1 VYERFFTMK
10 TQIILAG
17 VGGQGVLFSSRIF
30 SELGLKLGLE
40 VTGAETHGMSQRGGS
55 VVAHIKIG
63 GYKSPIIRGGTA
75 DILYSL
81 DENEA
86 YKNLHFVKQGGLCF
100 VNMSDGGRF
109 NQNILDHL
117 KNKGISFYA
126 FDASGIAVEMGSV
139 RAANICLIG
148 YSVGTGLVPFASQD
162 FKAVLRSISRK
173 SDLEQNLKI
182 FDTAVALGKQK
193 GSHLNI

>member
-1 VYERFFTMK
+1 MK

-17 VGGQGVLFSSRIF
+17 VGGQGILFSSRIF

-63 GYKSPIIRGGTA
+63 GYQSPIIRGGTA

-86 YKNLHFVKQGGLCF
+86 YKNLYFLKQGGLCF
-100 VNMSDGGRF
+100 VNMADSDRF
-109 NQNILDHL
+109 NQNILDYI
-117 KNKGISFYA
+117 KKKDMTFRA
-126 FDASGIAVEMGSV
+126 FDAGGIAMKLGSV

-148 YSVGTGLVPFASQD
+148 FSLGTGSVPFSYND
-162 FKAVLRSISRK
+162 LKDVLQSISRK
-173 SDLEQNLKI
+173 PDLERNLKI
-182 FDTAVALGKQK
+182 FDAGVSLGQK
-193 GSHLNI
+193 

>member
-1 VYERFFTMK
+1 MK

-17 VGGQGVLFSSRIF
+17 VGGQGILFSSRIF

-63 GYKSPIIRGGTA
+63 GYMSPIIRGETA

-86 YKNLHFVKQGGLCF
+86 YKSLHFLKDGGLCF
-100 VNMSDGGRF
+100 VNMTDGDRF
-109 NQNILDHL
+109 NKNILDHL
-117 KNKGISFYA
+117 KKKKIA
-126 FDASGIAVEMGSV
+126 FHACDASGKAMEMGSV

-148 YSVGTGLVPFASQD
+148 FSVGTGLVPFTCAD
-162 FKAVLRSISRK
+162 LKGVLQSISRK
-173 SDLEQNLKI
+173 SDLERNLKI
-182 FDTAVALGKQK
+182 FDAGVSLGRQQ
-193 GSHLNI
+193 

>member
-1 VYERFFTMK
+1 MMRMK

-63 GYKSPIIRGGTA
+63 GYQSPIVRGGTA

-86 YKNLHFVKQGGLCF
+86 YKNLHFLRQGGLCF
-100 VNMSDGGRF
+100 VNMTDGGRF
-109 NQNILDHL
+109 DKNIRDHL
-117 KNKGISFYA
+117 KKKDITFHA
-126 FDASGIAVEMGSV
+126 FDASGMAMELGSV
-139 RAANICLIG
+139 RAANICLVG
-148 YSVGTGLVPFASQD
+148 FSVGTGLVPFTYD
-162 FKAVLRSISRK
+162 DLKDVLQSISRK
-173 SDLEQNLKI
+173 PDLERNLKI
-182 FDTAVALGKQK
+182 FDTGVDLGKKQ
-193 GSHLNI
+193 

>member
-1 VYERFFTMK
+1 MMRMK

-63 GYKSPIIRGGTA
+63 GYQSPIVRGGTA

-86 YKNLHFVKQGGLCF
+86 YKNLHFLRQGGLCF
-100 VNMSDGGRF
+100 VNMTDGGRF
-109 NQNILDHL
+109 DKNIRDHL
-117 KNKGISFYA
+117 KKKDITFHA
-126 FDASGIAVEMGSV
+126 FDASGMAIELGS
-139 RAANICLIG
+139 
-148 YSVGTGLVPFASQD
+148 GLS
-162 FKAVLRSISRK
+162 
-173 SDLEQNLKI
+173 NL
-182 FDTAVALGKQK
+182 
-193 GSHLNI
+193 H

>member
-1 VYERFFTMK
+1 MK

-17 VGGQGVLFSSRIF
+17 VGGQGILFSSRIF

-63 GYKSPIIRGGTA
+63 GYQSPIVRGGTA

-86 YKNLHFVKQGGLCF
+86 YKNLHFLKEEGLCF
-100 VNMSDGGRF
+100 VNMTDGDRF
-109 NQNILDHL
+109 NPNILDHL
-117 KNKGISFYA
+117 EKKDITFHA
-126 FDASGIAVEMGSV
+126 ADTSGVAMELGSV
-139 RAANICLIG
+139 RAANICLLG
-148 YSVGTGLVPFASQD
+148 FSVGTGLVPFAYD
-162 FKAVLRSISRK
+162 DLNDVLQSISRK
-173 SDLEQNLKI
+173 PDLERNIKI
-182 FDTAVALGKQK
+182 FDAGVTRGKQQ
-193 GSHLNI
+193 

>member
-1 VYERFFTMK
+1 MK

-17 VGGQGVLFSSRIF
+17 VGGQGILFSSRIF

-63 GYKSPIIRGGTA
+63 GYQSPIIRAGTA

-86 YKNLHFVKQGGLCF
+86 YKSLHFLKEGGLCF
-100 VNMSDGGRF
+100 VNMPVGDRF
-109 NQNILDHL
+109 NKNILDHL
-117 KNKGISFYA
+117 KKKHIAFYT
-126 FDASGIAVEMGSV
+126 FDASGIAMELGSV
-139 RAANICLIG
+139 KAANICLIG
-148 YSVGTGLVPFASQD
+148 YSVGTRMVPFTAKD
-162 FKAVLRSISRK
+162 LKEVLESISRK
-173 SDLEQNLKI
+173 PDLERNLKI
-182 FDTAVALGKQK
+182 FDSGVIAGKK
-193 GSHLNI
+193 P

>member
-1 VYERFFTMK
+1 MKNMK

-17 VGGQGVLFSSRIF
+17 VGGQGILFSSRVF

-75 DILYSL
+75 DIIYSL

-86 YKNLHFVKQGGLCF
+86 YKSLHFLIEGGLCF
-100 VNMSDGGRF
+100 VNMTDGGNF
-109 NQNILDHL
+109 NPNILDHL
-117 KNKGISFYA
+117 KKKNIA
-126 FDASGIAVEMGSV
+126 FHAVDASGIAMEKGSV
-139 RAANICLIG
+139 RAANICLLG
-148 YSVGTGLVPFASQD
+148 FSVGTGLVPFAYED
-162 FKAVLRSISRK
+162 LKDVLQSISRK
-173 SDLEQNLKI
+173 SDLERNLKI
-182 FDTAVALGKQK
+182 FDAGVSIGKGVA
-193 GSHLNI
+193 S

>member
-1 VYERFFTMK
+1 MK

-17 VGGQGVLFSSRIF
+17 VGGQGILFSSRIF

-63 GYKSPIIRGGTA
+63 GYRSPIVRGGTA

-86 YKNLHFVKQGGLCF
+86 YKSLHFLKQGGLCF
-100 VNMSDGGRF
+100 VNMADGDRF
-109 NQNILDHL
+109 NQSILDHL
-117 KNKGISFYA
+117 KKKDITFRA
-126 FDASGIAVEMGSV
+126 FDASGMSMDMGSV

-148 YSVGTGLVPFASQD
+148 FSVGTGLVPFSYID
-162 FKAVLRSISRK
+162 LKDVLQSISRK
-173 SDLEQNLKI
+173 SDLERNLKI
-182 FDTAVALGKQK
+182 FDAGVSTGKK
-193 GSHLNI
+193 